1 MTEKLGFEELRA
13 KYKDVLSKA
22 FATNNIDLLDSFS
35 KTANEADRKAAMDQA
50 FRDKLLDLLVED
62 PDTLENYVC
71 FCIESCRRQ
80 MVTPTM
86 PVVLLGDIFDAL
98 TLNKCEKM
106 FTYVENGVN
115 IWKEELFFG
124 ACKNNLLRMC
134 NDLLRRL
141 SRSQNTVFCGRI
153 LLFLAKFFPFSER
166 SGLNIVSE
174 FNLENVTEFG
184 GDSSS
189 TLKDSLDEEMVV
201 DNEKGK
207 LTIDYNLYC
216 KFWSLQDFFRNPN
229 TCYNKLQWK
238 TFVAHSGNVLSAF
251 SSYKLE
257 AVELQKSKLNRLK
270 AVSTDIEMKDS
281 ESKEQH
287 YFAKFLT
294 NQKLLELQLSD
305 SNFRRCVLI
314 QFLILFQYLTSTVKF
329 KMESQELKSDQIEWL
344 NQTTQLIYRLLGE
357 TPPDGKRF
365 AECVKHILKREE
377 HWNSWKNDGCPEFQK
392 PKPPPVTDSEEG
404 SRRRKRRRPVG
415 DIIKEYEAQGKVYMG
430 KQSVHGKVSIHFTE
444 FQKPKPPPVTDSE
457 EGSRRRKRRRPVG
470 DIIKEY
476 EAQGKVYMGN
486 NELTKL
492 WNLCPDNLA
501 ACRTK
506 ERDFMPSLETYMLT
520 GADGNKRTS
529 DGGWGWR
536 ALRLLARRSPHFFV
550 HTNNP
555 IGKLPDYLDD
565 MVKRV
570 SREVAVKQE
579 ANNTNGD
586 ASNNATDKLPKQEPG
601 DEEMSE
607 EQMEADLIKEGD
619 TADIE
624 QVPDST
630 HAGEDDY
637 DKSSRARVT
646 ALTPA
651 QIEAVAGK
659 LEDWK
664 KLAAKLGY
672 KPDEIQ
678 YFETENATDALR
690 AKNMLQ
696 LWCDDDEDASVENL
710 LYILEGL
717 KMADACEVLK
727 TGK

>member
-1 MTEKLGFEELRA
+1 MTDKLGFDELRV

-22 FATNNIDLLDSFS
+22 FATNNIELLESFS
-35 KTANEADRKAAMDQA
+35 KNTNETDRKAAMDQA
-50 FRDKLLDLLVED
+50 FRDKLLELLVEE
-62 PDTLENYVC
+62 PNTLENYVC

-115 IWKEELFFG
+115 TWREELFFV

-174 FNLENVTEFG
+174 FNLENLTEFG
-184 GDSSS
+184 GDNSS
-189 TLKDSLDEEMVV
+189 TLKDSLDEEMVI
-201 DNEKGK
+201 DSDKNK
-207 LTIDYNLYC
+207 LLIDYNLYC
-216 KFWSLQDFFRNPN
+216 RFWSLQDFFRNPN
-229 TCYNKLQWK
+229 TCYNKIQWK
-238 TFVAHSGNVLSAF
+238 TFVAHSGSVLSAF

-257 AVELQKSKLNRLK
+257 SVELQKSKLNILK
-270 AVSTDIEMKDS
+270 PVNSDL
-281 ESKEQH
+281 ESHENKEQH

-329 KMESQELKSDQIEWL
+329 KMESQELKSDQLDWVKE
-344 NQTTQLIYRLLGE
+344 TTSLVYKLLAE
-357 TPPDGKRF
+357 IPPNGKHF
-365 AECVKHILKREE
+365 AECVKSILKREE
-377 HWNSWKNDGCPEFQK
+377 HWNTWKNDGCPEFQK
-392 PKPPPVTDSEEG
+392 PKPPVQTESTEEVKRG
-404 SRRRKRRRPVG
+404 KKRRRPVG
-415 DIIKEYEAQGKVYMG
+415 DIIKEYESQDK
-430 KQSVHGKVSIHFTE
+430 F
-444 FQKPKPPPVTDSE
+444 F
-457 EGSRRRKRRRPVG
+457 
-470 DIIKEY
+470 
-476 EAQGKVYMGN
+476 MGN
-486 NELTKL
+486 NDLTKL

-506 ERDFMPSLETYMLT
+506 ERDFMPSLESYMVGWA
-520 GADGNKRTS
+520 GAAGAEVA
-529 DGGWGWR
+529 GGWGWR

-555 IGKLPDYLDD
+555 IGRLPDYLDD
-565 MVKRV
+565 MVKRIT
-570 SREVAVKQE
+570 REIAANA

-586 ASNNATDKLPKQEPG
+586 ASGGSNDKPIKQEQNE
-601 DEEMSE
+601 EEMAE
-607 EQMEADLIKEGD
+607 EQIETDIIKEED
-619 TADIE
+619 TTDME

-630 HAGEDDY
+630 HGEDD
-637 DKSSRARVT
+637 DKVTRSRVT
-646 ALTPA
+646 MITPTQLDALA
-651 QIEAVAGK
+651 SK
-659 LEDWK
+659 LTDWK

-678 YFETENATDALR
+678 YFETENATDIAR

-696 LWCDDDEDASVENL
+696 LWFDDDEDASVENL
-710 LYILEGL
+710 LYTMEGL
-717 KMADACEVLK
+717 KMTEACETLK
-727 TGK
+727 NAK

>member
-1 MTEKLGFEELRA
+1 MSDKLGFEDLRN

-22 FATNNIDLLDSFS
+22 FTTNNIDLLDSFT
-35 KTANEADRKAAMDQA
+35 KNTNETDRKAAMDQA
-50 FRDKLLDLLVED
+50 FRDKLLELLIEE
-62 PDTLENYVC
+62 PDTLENYVS

-106 FTYVENGVN
+106 FSYVENGVN
-115 IWKEELFFG
+115 TWKEELFFV

-201 DNEKGK
+201 DNNEKTK
-207 LTIDYNLYC
+207 LNIDYNLYC
-216 KFWSLQDFFRNPN
+216 RFWSLQDFFRNPN
-229 TCYNKLQWK
+229 NCYNKLQWK
-238 TFVAHSGNVLSAF
+238 TFVAHSGSVLSAF

-257 AVELQKSKLNRLK
+257 TVELQKSKLNLLK
-270 AVSTDIEMKDS
+270 PVKTVATDVEMKDS
-281 ESKEQH
+281 ETNEPH

-305 SNFRRCVLI
+305 SNFRRCVLV

-329 KMESQELKSDQIEWL
+329 KMELQELKSDQVDWVKE
-344 NQTTQLIYRLLGE
+344 TTTLVYKLLGE
-357 TPPDGKRF
+357 TPPHGKQF
-365 AECVKHILKREE
+365 AECVQHILKREE

-392 PKPPPVTDSEEG
+392 PKPPVQVDSTDEVKKS
-404 SRRRKRRRPVG
+404 RKRRRPVG
-415 DIIKEYEAQGKVYMG
+415 DIIKEYEAQSK
-430 KQSVHGKVSIHFTE
+430 S
-444 FQKPKPPPVTDSE
+444 
-457 EGSRRRKRRRPVG
+457 
-470 DIIKEY
+470 
-476 EAQGKVYMGN
+476 YMGN

-506 ERDFMPSLETYMLT
+506 ERDFMPSLESYMV
-520 GADGNKRTS
+520 GGMSTS
-529 DGGWGWR
+529 AGWGWR

-555 IGKLPDYLDD
+555 IGRLPDYLTA
-565 MVKRV
+565 MVERV
-570 SREVAVKQE
+570 TREVA
-579 ANNTNGD
+579 ANAAATANGESSKNHND
-586 ASNNATDKLPKQEPG
+586 KAAKTENA
-601 DEEMSE
+601 EEEITE

-619 TADIE
+619 ANDIE

-630 HAGEDDY
+630 HAGEEDY
-637 DKSSRARVT
+637 DKTSRSRVT
-646 ALTPA
+646 MISPA
-651 QIEAVAGK
+651 QLEAVSSK
-659 LEDWK
+659 LTDWK
-664 KLAAKLGY
+664 KLAAKLSY

-678 YFETENATDALR
+678 FFETENATDAAR

-696 LWCDDDEDASVENL
+696 LWFDDDEDASVENL
-710 LYILEGL
+710 LYIMEGL
-717 KMADACEVLK
+717 KMAEACEVLK
-727 TGK
+727 SAK

>member
-1 MTEKLGFEELRA
+1 MSEKICFDELRI

-22 FATNNIDLLDSFS
+22 FANSNMDLLDSFS
-35 KTANEADRKAAMDQA
+35 KNVNETDRKAAMDQA
-50 FRDKLLDLLVED
+50 FRDKLLELLVED
-62 PDTLENYVC
+62 PETLENYVC

-115 IWKEELFFG
+115 IWREELFFV

-184 GDSSS
+184 GDNSS
-189 TLKDSLDEEMVV
+189 TLKDALDEEMVI
-201 DNEKGK
+201 DEEKNK
-207 LTIDYNLYC
+207 HTIDYNLYC
-216 KFWSLQDFFRNPN
+216 RFWSLQDFFRNPN
-229 TCYNKLQWK
+229 TCYNKIQWK
-238 TFVAHSGNVLSAF
+238 TFVAHSGSVLSAF

-270 AVSTDIEMKDS
+270 TYNTDVEMQ

-329 KMESQELKSDQIEWL
+329 KMESQELKSDQQEWVKE
-344 NQTTQLIYRLLGE
+344 TTSLIYRLLGE
-357 TPPDGKRF
+357 TPPDGKQF
-365 AECVKHILKREE
+365 AECVKSILKREE

-392 PKPPPVTDSEEG
+392 PKPPVQSESTEEV
-404 SRRRKRRRPVG
+404 RKTKKRRRPVG
-415 DIIKEYEAQGKVYMG
+415 DIIKEYETQDK
-430 KQSVHGKVSIHFTE
+430 F
-444 FQKPKPPPVTDSE
+444 F
-457 EGSRRRKRRRPVG
+457 
-470 DIIKEY
+470 
-476 EAQGKVYMGN
+476 MGN

-492 WNLCPDNLA
+492 WNLAPDNLA

-506 ERDFMPSLETYMLT
+506 ERDFMPSLESYMLS
-520 GADGNKRTS
+520 GAGAPATDGA
-529 DGGWGWR
+529 GGWAWR

-555 IGKLPDYLDD
+555 IGRLPDYLED
-565 MVKRV
+565 MVKRI
-570 SREVAVKQE
+570 SREAA
-579 ANNTNGD
+579 ANA
-586 ASNNATDKLPKQEPG
+586 ASNNSNGDSDKAIKQEPT
-601 DEEMSE
+601 DEEMCE
-607 EQMEADLIKEGD
+607 EQIETDIIKEED
-619 TADIE
+619 ATDMDAVTD
-624 QVPDST
+624 PT
-630 HAGEDDY
+630 HTGEDDE
-637 DKSSRARVT
+637 KTTCSRVT
-646 ALTPA
+646 MITPSQLDVLAAKLT
-651 QIEAVAGK
+651 E
-659 LEDWK
+659 WK

-672 KPDEIQ
+672 RPDEIQ
-678 YFETENATDALR
+678 FFETENATDASR
-690 AKNMLQ
+690 AKNMLT
-696 LWCDDDEDASVENL
+696 LWFDDDEDASVENL
-710 LYILEGL
+710 LYIMEGL
-717 KMADACEVLK
+717 KMADACEALRSVM
-727 TGK
+727 

>member
-1 MTEKLGFEELRA
+1 MTDKLGFDELRV

-22 FATNNIDLLDSFS
+22 FSTNNVELLESFS
-35 KTANEADRKAAMDQA
+35 KNTNETDRKAAMDQA
-50 FRDKLLDLLVED
+50 YRDKLLELLVEE
-62 PDTLENYVC
+62 PNTLEKYVS

-115 IWKEELFFG
+115 IWREELFFV

-174 FNLENVTEFG
+174 FNLENLTEFG

-189 TLKDSLDEEMVV
+189 TLKDSLDEEMVI
-201 DNEKGK
+201 DDDKNK
-207 LTIDYNLYC
+207 LLIDYNLYC
-216 KFWSLQDFFRNPN
+216 RFWSLQDFFRNPN
-229 TCYNKLQWK
+229 TCYNKIQWK
-238 TFVAHSGNVLSAF
+238 TFVAHSGSVLSAF

-257 AVELQKSKLNRLK
+257 SVELQKSKLNRLK
-270 AVSTDIEMKDS
+270 PVNSDMETQEN
-281 ESKEQH
+281 KEQH

-329 KMESQELKSDQIEWL
+329 KMESQELKSDQLDWVKE
-344 NQTTQLIYRLLGE
+344 TTSLVYKLLAE
-357 TPPDGKRF
+357 TPPNGKRF
-365 AECVKHILKREE
+365 AECVKSILKREE
-377 HWNSWKNDGCPEFQK
+377 HWNNWKNDGCPEFQK
-392 PKPPPVTDSEEG
+392 PKPPVQTESTEESKRG
-404 SRRRKRRRPVG
+404 KKRRRPVG
-415 DIIKEYEAQGKVYMG
+415 EIIKEYESQDKV
-430 KQSVHGKVSIHFTE
+430 F
-444 FQKPKPPPVTDSE
+444 
-457 EGSRRRKRRRPVG
+457 
-470 DIIKEY
+470 
-476 EAQGKVYMGN
+476 MGN
-486 NELTKL
+486 NDLTKL

-506 ERDFMPSLETYMLT
+506 ERDFMPSLESYLAGWD
-520 GADGNKRTS
+520 GAGA
-529 DGGWGWR
+529 GGWGWR

-555 IGKLPDYLDD
+555 IGRLPDYLDD
-565 MVKRV
+565 MVKRIT
-570 SREVAVKQE
+570 REAAANA

-586 ASNNATDKLPKQEPG
+586 ASSGTNEKPIKQEQNE
-601 DEEMSE
+601 DEMAE
-607 EQMEADLIKEGD
+607 EQIETDIIKEED
-619 TADIE
+619 TADME

-630 HAGEDDY
+630 HGEDD
-637 DKSSRARVT
+637 DKVT
-646 ALTPA
+646 RSKVTMITPTQLDALA
-651 QIEAVAGK
+651 SK
-659 LEDWK
+659 LTDWK

-678 YFETENATDALR
+678 FFETENATDIAR

-696 LWCDDDEDASVENL
+696 LWFDDDEDASVENL
-710 LYILEGL
+710 LYIMEGL
-717 KMADACEVLK
+717 EMTEACETLK
-727 TGK
+727 NAK

>member
-1 MTEKLGFEELRA
+1 MSEKNGFDQLRV

-22 FATNNIDLLDSFS
+22 FATNNIELLESFS
-35 KTANEADRKAAMDQA
+35 KNANETDRKAAMDQA
-50 FRDKLLDLLVED
+50 FRDKLLELLVEE
-62 PDTLENYVC
+62 PNTLENYVC

-98 TLNKCEKM
+98 TLNKCEKL

-115 IWKEELFFG
+115 IWREELFFV

-174 FNLENVTEFG
+174 FNLENLTEFG
-184 GDSSS
+184 GDNSS
-189 TLKDSLDEEMVV
+189 TLKDALDEEMVV
-201 DNEKGK
+201 DDDKNK
-207 LTIDYNLYC
+207 LLIDYNLYC
-216 KFWSLQDFFRNPN
+216 RFWSLQDFFRNPN
-229 TCYNKLQWK
+229 TCYNKIQWK
-238 TFVAHSGNVLSAF
+238 TFVAHSGSVLSAF

-270 AVSTDIEMKDS
+270 AVNSDVEMQ

-329 KMESQELKSDQIEWL
+329 KMESQELKSDQADWVKE
-344 NQTTQLIYRLLGE
+344 TTALVYRLLAE
-357 TPPDGKRF
+357 TPPNGKRF
-365 AECVKHILKREE
+365 AECVKSILKREE
-377 HWNSWKNDGCPEFQK
+377 HWNTWKNDGCPEFQK
-392 PKPPPVTDSEEG
+392 PKPPPVQAENNEEVK
-404 SRRRKRRRPVG
+404 RAKKRRRPVG
-415 DIIKEYEAQGKVYMG
+415 DIIKEYESQDK
-430 KQSVHGKVSIHFTE
+430 F
-444 FQKPKPPPVTDSE
+444 F
-457 EGSRRRKRRRPVG
+457 
-470 DIIKEY
+470 
-476 EAQGKVYMGN
+476 MGN
-486 NELTKL
+486 NDLTKL

-506 ERDFMPSLETYMLT
+506 ERDFMPSLESYMVCG
-520 GADGNKRTS
+520 GARA
-529 DGGWGWR
+529 GGWGWR

-555 IGKLPDYLDD
+555 IGRLPDYLDD
-565 MVKRV
+565 MVKRIT
-570 SREVAVKQE
+570 REVA
-579 ANNTNGD
+579 ANAASNNTNGD
-586 ASNNATDKLPKQEPG
+586 ASGGSNEKPIKQETG
-601 DEEMSE
+601 EEEMAE
-607 EQMEADLIKEGD
+607 EQIETDIIKEED
-619 TADIE
+619 TTDME

-630 HAGEDDY
+630 HGEDE
-637 DKSSRARVT
+637 DKVDRSRVT
-646 ALTPA
+646 MITPTQLDALATS
-651 QIEAVAGK
+651 
-659 LEDWK
+659 LTDWK
-664 KLAAKLGY
+664 KLAVKLGY

-678 YFETENATDALR
+678 FFETENATDVAR

-696 LWCDDDEDASVENL
+696 LWFDDDEDASVENL
-710 LYILEGL
+710 LYIMEGL
-717 KMADACEVLK
+717 EMTEACDTLRSVK
-727 TGK
+727 

>member
-1 MTEKLGFEELRA
+1 MTEKLGFEELRS

-174 FNLENVTEFG
+174 FNLENITEFG

-189 TLKDSLDEEMVV
+189 TLKDALDEEMVI

-392 PKPPPVTDSEEG
+392 PKPPPVTESEEG

-415 DIIKEYEAQGKVYMG
+415 DIVREYEAQ
-430 KQSVHGKVSIHFTE
+430 
-444 FQKPKPPPVTDSE
+444 D
-457 EGSRRRKRRRPVG
+457 
-470 DIIKEY
+470 
-476 EAQGKVYMGN
+476 KVYMGN

-506 ERDFMPSLETYMLT
+506 ERDFMPSLESYMLT
-520 GADGNKRTS
+520 GADGKRTS

-570 SREVAVKQE
+570 AREVAMKQE
-579 ANNTNGD
+579 AGNTNGD
-586 ASNNATDKLPKQEPG
+586 TTNNATDKVPKQEPA

-624 QVPDST
+624 QVPESS
-630 HAGEDDY
+630 HLGEEDY
-637 DKSSRARVT
+637 EKPSRARVT
-646 ALTPA
+646 SLTAA
-651 QIEAVAGK
+651 QIEAVAGR
-659 LEDWK
+659 LHDWK

-678 YFETENATDALR
+678 YFETENASDTLR

-727 TGK
+727 TAK

>member
-1 MTEKLGFEELRA
+1 
-13 KYKDVLSKA
+13 
-22 FATNNIDLLDSFS
+22 
-35 KTANEADRKAAMDQA
+35 MDQA

-71 FCIESCRRQ
+71 FCIESCRRH

-184 GDSSS
+184 GDISS
-189 TLKDSLDEEMVV
+189 TLRDSLDEEMVV
-201 DNEKGK
+201 DSDKGK
-207 LTIDYNLYC
+207 LSIDYNLYC
-216 KFWSLQDFFRNPN
+216 KFWSLQDFFRSPN

-238 TFVAHSGNVLSAF
+238 TFVAHSGSVLSAF

-270 AVSTDIEMKDS
+270 TVSAELT

-329 KMESQELKSDQIEWL
+329 KMESQELKSDQMEWVKD
-344 NQTTQLIYRLLGE
+344 TTSMIYKLLGE

-392 PKPPPVTDSEEG
+392 PKPPPQTEPSEDV
-404 SRRRKRRRPVG
+404 RKAKKRRRPVG
-415 DIIKEYEAQGKVYMG
+415 DIVKEYEAQEKV
-430 KQSVHGKVSIHFTE
+430 F
-444 FQKPKPPPVTDSE
+444 
-457 EGSRRRKRRRPVG
+457 
-470 DIIKEY
+470 
-476 EAQGKVYMGN
+476 MGN

-506 ERDFMPSLETYMLT
+506 ERDFMPSLESYMA
-520 GADGNKRTS
+520 GAQQRS
-529 DGGWGWR
+529 GGWGWR

-555 IGKLPDYLDD
+555 IGRLPDYLDD

-570 SREVAVKQE
+570 TREVAVKAE

-586 ASNNATDKLPKQEPG
+586 SANSNDKSIKQEPA
-601 DEEMSE
+601 EEE
-607 EQMEADLIKEGD
+607 ITEDQMEADLIKEGD
-619 TADIE
+619 TNDIE

-630 HAGEDDY
+630 HVGDDDY
-637 DKSSRARVT
+637 DKAARSRVT
-646 ALTPA
+646 MLSPA
-651 QIEAVAGK
+651 QLDAVAAK
-659 LEDWK
+659 LSDWK
-664 KLAAKLGY
+664 KLATKLGY

-678 YFETENATDALR
+678 HFETENATDHLR

-717 KMADACEVLK
+717 QMMEACEALK
-727 TGK
+727 PM

>member
-1 MTEKLGFEELRA
+1 MSEKLGFEELRA

-22 FATNNIDLLDSFS
+22 FATNNIDLLDSFT
-35 KTANEADRKAAMDQA
+35 KNTNEVDRKAAMDQA
-50 FRDKLLDLLVED
+50 FRDKLLELLVEE
-62 PDTLENYVC
+62 PNTLENYVC

-115 IWKEELFFG
+115 IWKEELFFV

-201 DNEKGK
+201 DTEQNK
-207 LTIDYNLYC
+207 LNIDYNLYC
-216 KFWSLQDFFRNPN
+216 RFWSLQDFFRNPN
-229 TCYNKLQWK
+229 TCYNKIQWK
-238 TFVAHSGNVLSAF
+238 TFVAHSGSVLSAF

-257 AVELQKSKLNRLK
+257 AVELQKAKLNRLK
-270 AVSTDIEMKDS
+270 TVGSDVEMS
-281 ESKEQH
+281 ESNKEQH

-314 QFLILFQYLTSTVKF
+314 QFLILFQYLTCTVKF
-329 KMESQELKSDQIEWL
+329 KMESQELKQDQLDWVKD
-344 NQTTQLIYRLLGE
+344 TTSQVYSLLGE
-357 TPPDGKRF
+357 TPPDGARF
-365 AECVKHILKREE
+365 AECVRRILRREE

-392 PKPPPVTDSEEG
+392 PKPPVQTDSTDDVKKAK
-404 SRRRKRRRPVG
+404 KRRRPVG
-415 DIIKEYEAQGKVYMG
+415 DIIKEYEGQ
-430 KQSVHGKVSIHFTE
+430 
-444 FQKPKPPPVTDSE
+444 QKFF
-457 EGSRRRKRRRPVG
+457 
-470 DIIKEY
+470 
-476 EAQGKVYMGN
+476 MGN

-506 ERDFMPSLETYMLT
+506 ERDFMPSLESYMLT
-520 GADGNKRTS
+520 GAGGPGAGTRRTGC
-529 DGGWGWR
+529 GGWGWR

-555 IGKLPDYLDD
+555 IGRLPDYLDD
-565 MVKRV
+565 MVERV
-570 SREVAVKQE
+570 TREVAANAAA

-586 ASNNATDKLPKQEPG
+586 ASSNAGDKAVKQEAA
-601 DEEMSE
+601 EEEITE

-619 TADIE
+619 TNDIE

-637 DKSSRARVT
+637 DKAARSKITMINSTQLDAVS
-646 ALTPA
+646 AKLT
-651 QIEAVAGK
+651 
-659 LEDWK
+659 DWK

-678 YFETENATDALR
+678 FFESENATDEAR

-696 LWCDDDEDASVENL
+696 LWFDDDEDASVENL
-710 LYILEGL
+710 LYIMEGL
-717 KMADACEVLK
+717 KMADACEALK
-727 TGK
+727 NAK

>member
-1 MTEKLGFEELRA
+1 MSDKLGFDELRN

-22 FATNNIDLLDSFS
+22 FTTNNIDLLDSFT
-35 KTANEADRKAAMDQA
+35 KNTNETDRKAAMDHA
-50 FRDKLLDLLVED
+50 FRDKLLELLIEE
-62 PDTLENYVC
+62 PDTLENFVS

-98 TLNKCEKM
+98 TLNKCEKL
-106 FTYVENGVN
+106 FSYVENGVN
-115 IWKEELFFG
+115 IWKEELFFV

-201 DNEKGK
+201 DNNEKNK
-207 LTIDYNLYC
+207 INIDYNLYC
-216 KFWSLQDFFRNPN
+216 RFWSLQDFFRNPN
-229 TCYNKLQWK
+229 NCYNKLQWK
-238 TFVAHSGNVLSAF
+238 TFVAHSGSVLSAF

-257 AVELQKSKLNRLK
+257 TVELQKSKLNLLK
-270 AVSTDIEMKDS
+270 PVKTMATDIEMKDS
-281 ESKEQH
+281 ETNEPH

-305 SNFRRCVLI
+305 SNFRRCVLV

-329 KMESQELKSDQIEWL
+329 KMEVQELKSDQVDWVKE
-344 NQTTQLIYRLLGE
+344 TTSLVYKLLGE
-357 TPPDGKRF
+357 TPPNGKQF

-392 PKPPPVTDSEEG
+392 PKPPVSVESTDDVKKS
-404 SRRRKRRRPVG
+404 RKRRRPVG
-415 DIIKEYEAQGKVYMG
+415 DIIKEYEAQSK
-430 KQSVHGKVSIHFTE
+430 S
-444 FQKPKPPPVTDSE
+444 
-457 EGSRRRKRRRPVG
+457 
-470 DIIKEY
+470 
-476 EAQGKVYMGN
+476 YMGN

-506 ERDFMPSLETYMLT
+506 ERDFMPSLESYMVSPRSSTL
-520 GADGNKRTS
+520 ARS
-529 DGGWGWR
+529 CEGGWGWR

-555 IGKLPDYLDD
+555 IGRLPDYLTA
-565 MVKRV
+565 MVERV
-570 SREVAVKQE
+570 TREVAANAAANANGESSKNHNDKPVKTE
-579 ANNTNGD
+579 NN
-586 ASNNATDKLPKQEPG
+586 
-601 DEEMSE
+601 EEEITE

-619 TADIE
+619 ANDIE

-630 HAGEDDY
+630 HAGEEDY
-637 DKSSRARVT
+637 DKTARSRVT
-646 ALTPA
+646 MISPA
-651 QIEAVAGK
+651 QLEALSSK
-659 LEDWK
+659 LTDWK

-672 KPDEIQ
+672 KADEIQ
-678 YFETENATDALR
+678 FFETENATDSAR

-696 LWCDDDEDASVENL
+696 LWFDDDEDASVENL
-710 LYILEGL
+710 LYIMEGL
-717 KMADACEVLK
+717 KMTDACEALK
-727 TGK
+727 NVK

>member
-1 MTEKLGFEELRA
+1 MSDRNGFEELRA

-22 FATNNIDLLDSFS
+22 FTTNNIDLLDSFS
-35 KTANEADRKAAMDQA
+35 KNTNETDRKAAMDQA
-50 FRDKLLDLLVED
+50 FRDKLLELLVEE
-62 PDTLENYVC
+62 PETLESYVC
-71 FCIESCRRQ
+71 FCIESCRRH

-98 TLNKCEKM
+98 TLNKCEQM
-106 FTYVENGVN
+106 FTYVESGVN
-115 IWKEELFFG
+115 IWKEDLFFI

-201 DNEKGK
+201 DDEKSK
-207 LTIDYNLYC
+207 LSIDYNLYC
-216 KFWSLQDFFRNPN
+216 RFWSLQDFFRNPN
-229 TCYNKLQWK
+229 TCYNKIQWK
-238 TFVAHSGNVLSAF
+238 TFVAHSGSVLSAF

-257 AVELQKSKLNRLK
+257 AVELQKSKMNRLK
-270 AVSTDIEMKDS
+270 AVTDVEMH
-281 ESKEQH
+281 ENKEQH

-314 QFLILFQYLTSTVKF
+314 QFLILFQYLSSTVKF
-329 KMESQELKSDQIEWL
+329 KMESQELKQDQAEWVKETMAL
-344 NQTTQLIYRLLGE
+344 VYKLLGE
-357 TPPDGKRF
+357 TPPNGKKF

-377 HWNSWKNDGCPEFQK
+377 HWNNWKNDGCPEFQK
-392 PKPPPVTDSEEG
+392 PKPPVQVDSTEEIKRA
-404 SRRRKRRRPVG
+404 SKRRRPVG
-415 DIIKEYEAQGKVYMG
+415 DIIKEYEGQNK
-430 KQSVHGKVSIHFTE
+430 H
-444 FQKPKPPPVTDSE
+444 
-457 EGSRRRKRRRPVG
+457 
-470 DIIKEY
+470 
-476 EAQGKVYMGN
+476 YMGN

-492 WNLCPDNLA
+492 WNLCPDNLT

-506 ERDFMPSLETYMLT
+506 ERDFMPSLESYMLT
-520 GADGNKRTS
+520 GVESESGRKRTS
-529 DGGWGWR
+529 CGGWGWR

-555 IGKLPDYLDD
+555 IGRLPDYLDD
-565 MVKRV
+565 MVERV
-570 SREVAVKQE
+570 TREVAANAAAANANGDGITDKSVKQE
-579 ANNTNGD
+579 A
-586 ASNNATDKLPKQEPG
+586 A
-601 DEEMSE
+601 EEEISE
-607 EQMEADLIKEGD
+607 EQIEADLIKEED

-630 HAGEDDY
+630 HAGEEDY
-637 DKSSRARVT
+637 DKTTRSRVT
-646 ALTPA
+646 MITPT
-651 QIEAVAGK
+651 QLEAVSAK
-659 LEDWK
+659 LTDWK

-672 KPDEIQ
+672 KTDEIQ
-678 YFETENATDALR
+678 YFESENATDAAR

-696 LWCDDDEDASVENL
+696 LWFDDDEDASVENL
-710 LYILEGL
+710 LYIMEGL
-717 KMADACEVLK
+717 ELTEACEALK
-727 TGK
+727 SVK

>member
-1 MTEKLGFEELRA
+1 MSDKLGFDELRN

-22 FATNNIDLLDSFS
+22 FTTNNIDLLDSFT
-35 KTANEADRKAAMDQA
+35 KNTNETDRKAAMDHA
-50 FRDKLLDLLVED
+50 FRDKLLELLIEE
-62 PDTLENYVC
+62 PDTLENFVS

-98 TLNKCEKM
+98 TLNKCEKL
-106 FTYVENGVN
+106 FSYVENGVN
-115 IWKEELFFG
+115 IWKEELFFV

-201 DNEKGK
+201 DNNEKNK
-207 LTIDYNLYC
+207 INIDYNLYC
-216 KFWSLQDFFRNPN
+216 RFWSLQDFFRNPN
-229 TCYNKLQWK
+229 NCYNKLQWK
-238 TFVAHSGNVLSAF
+238 TFVAHSGSVLSAF

-257 AVELQKSKLNRLK
+257 TVELQKSKLNLLK
-270 AVSTDIEMKDS
+270 PVKTVATDAEMKDS
-281 ESKEQH
+281 ETNEPH

-305 SNFRRCVLI
+305 SNFRRCVLV

-329 KMESQELKSDQIEWL
+329 KMEVQELKSDQVDWVKE
-344 NQTTQLIYRLLGE
+344 TTALVYKLLGE
-357 TPPDGKRF
+357 TPPNGKQF

-392 PKPPPVTDSEEG
+392 PKPPVSVESTDEVKKS
-404 SRRRKRRRPVG
+404 RKRRRPVG
-415 DIIKEYEAQGKVYMG
+415 DIIKEYEAQNK
-430 KQSVHGKVSIHFTE
+430 S
-444 FQKPKPPPVTDSE
+444 
-457 EGSRRRKRRRPVG
+457 
-470 DIIKEY
+470 
-476 EAQGKVYMGN
+476 YMGN

-506 ERDFMPSLETYMLT
+506 ERDFMPSLESYMVCAGSARL
-520 GADGNKRTS
+520 ARS
-529 DGGWGWR
+529 CAGWGWR

-555 IGKLPDYLDD
+555 IGRLPDYLTA
-565 MVKRV
+565 M
-570 SREVAVKQE
+570 E
-579 ANNTNGD
+579 NN
-586 ASNNATDKLPKQEPG
+586 
-601 DEEMSE
+601 EEEITE
-607 EQMEADLIKEGD
+607 EQMEANLIKEGD
-619 TADIE
+619 ANDIE

-630 HAGEDDY
+630 HAGEEDY
-637 DKSSRARVT
+637 DKTSRSRVT
-646 ALTPA
+646 MISPA
-651 QIEAVAGK
+651 QLEALSSK
-659 LEDWK
+659 LTDWK

-672 KPDEIQ
+672 KADEIQ
-678 YFETENATDALR
+678 FFETENATDSAR

-696 LWCDDDEDASVENL
+696 LWFDDDEDASVENL
-710 LYILEGL
+710 LYIMEGL
-717 KMADACEVLK
+717 KMTDACEALK
-727 TGK
+727 NVK

>member
-1 MTEKLGFEELRA
+1 MTDKMGFEELRA

-35 KTANEADRKAAMDQA
+35 KNTNETDRKAAMDQA
-50 FRDKLLDLLVED
+50 FRDKLLELLVEEAS
-62 PDTLENYVC
+62 TLENFIC

-115 IWKEELFFG
+115 IWREDLFFI

-184 GDSSS
+184 GDNSS
-189 TLKDSLDEEMVV
+189 TLKDALDEEMVI
-201 DNEKGK
+201 DDQKSK

-216 KFWSLQDFFRNPN
+216 RFWSLQDFFRNP
-229 TCYNKLQWK
+229 TSCYNKIQWK
-238 TFVAHSGNVLSAF
+238 TFVAHSGSVLSAF

-270 AVSTDIEMKDS
+270 PVNSDVEMQES
-281 ESKEQH
+281 SKEQH

-329 KMESQELKSDQIEWL
+329 KTESQELKSDQQEWVKE
-344 NQTTQLIYRLLGE
+344 TTALIYRLLGE
-357 TPPDGKRF
+357 TPPNGRGF
-365 AECVKHILKREE
+365 AECVKCILKREE
-377 HWNSWKNDGCPEFQK
+377 HWNNWKNDGCPEFQR
-392 PKPPPVTDSEEG
+392 PKPPVQVDTDEV
-404 SRRRKRRRPVG
+404 RKTRKRRRPVG
-415 DIIKEYEAQGKVYMG
+415 DIIQEYEEQNK
-430 KQSVHGKVSIHFTE
+430 F
-444 FQKPKPPPVTDSE
+444 F
-457 EGSRRRKRRRPVG
+457 
-470 DIIKEY
+470 
-476 EAQGKVYMGN
+476 MGN

-506 ERDFMPSLETYMLT
+506 ERDFMPSLESYMLC
-520 GADGNKRTS
+520 GAALRTRS
-529 DGGWGWR
+529 GGWGWR
-536 ALRLLARRSPHFFV
+536 ALRLLVRRSPQFFV

-555 IGKLPDYLDD
+555 IGRLPDYLDD
-565 MVKRV
+565 MVKRI
-570 SREVAVKQE
+570 SREVAANAV

-586 ASNNATDKLPKQEPG
+586 SSGNSNDKPIKQESA
-601 DEEMSE
+601 EEEISE
-607 EQMEADLIKEGD
+607 EQMEADLMKEGD
-619 TADIE
+619 ANDIE
-624 QVPDST
+624 QVPDT
-630 HAGEDDY
+630 TNVGDDD
-637 DKSSRARVT
+637 DKNARSSVT
-646 ALTPA
+646 MITATQLD
-651 QIEAVAGK
+651 AVAEK
-659 LEDWK
+659 LADWK
-664 KLAAKLGY
+664 RLATKLGY
-672 KPDEIQ
+672 KPDEIEF
-678 YFETENATDALR
+678 FETENATEPAR

-696 LWCDDDEDASVENL
+696 LWFDDDEDASVENL
-710 LYILEGL
+710 LYIMEGL
-717 KMADACEVLK
+717 QLDSAVEALRNAK
-727 TGK
+727 

>member
-1 MTEKLGFEELRA
+1 MSEKNGFDELRV

-35 KTANEADRKAAMDQA
+35 KNANETDRKAAMDQA
-50 FRDKLLDLLVED
+50 FRDKLLELLIEE

-98 TLNKCEKM
+98 TLNKCEKL

-115 IWKEELFFG
+115 IWREELFFV
-124 ACKNNLLRMC
+124 AW
-134 NDLLRRL
+134 
-141 SRSQNTVFCGRI
+141 
-153 LLFLAKFFPFSER
+153 
-166 SGLNIVSE
+166 LNIVSE

-184 GDSSS
+184 GDNTS
-189 TLKDSLDEEMVV
+189 TLKDSLDEEMVI
-201 DNEKGK
+201 DDDKNK
-207 LTIDYNLYC
+207 LAIDYNLYC
-216 KFWSLQDFFRNPN
+216 RFWSLQDFFRNPN

-238 TFVAHSGNVLSAF
+238 TFVAHSGSVLSAF

-270 AVSTDIEMKDS
+270 PVNANIEMQ
-281 ESKEQH
+281 ENKEQH

-329 KMESQELKSDQIEWL
+329 KMESQELKSDQLDWVKE
-344 NQTTQLIYRLLGE
+344 TTSLIYKLLGE

-365 AECVKHILKREE
+365 ADCVKSILKREE
-377 HWNSWKNDGCPEFQK
+377 HWNSWKNDGCPEFMK
-392 PKPPPVTDSEEG
+392 PKPPVQVESTDEV
-404 SRRRKRRRPVG
+404 RKAKKRRRPVG
-415 DIIKEYEAQGKVYMG
+415 DIIKEYEGQEK
-430 KQSVHGKVSIHFTE
+430 F
-444 FQKPKPPPVTDSE
+444 F
-457 EGSRRRKRRRPVG
+457 
-470 DIIKEY
+470 
-476 EAQGKVYMGN
+476 MGN
-486 NELTKL
+486 NDLTKL
-492 WNLCPDNLA
+492 WNLCPDNLE

-506 ERDFMPSLETYMLT
+506 ERDFMPSLESYMLSG
-520 GADGNKRTS
+520 GAGGGPGGAGGGAGGAGAWG
-529 DGGWGWR
+529 GGWGWR

-565 MVKRV
+565 MVKKI
-570 SREVAVKQE
+570 SREVAANAASSNVNGDSSSGSDKAVKQE
-579 ANNTNGD
+579 
-586 ASNNATDKLPKQEPG
+586 QVE
-601 DEEMSE
+601 EEMAE
-607 EQMEADLIKEGD
+607 EQIETDIIKEED
-619 TADIE
+619 TADME

-630 HAGEDDY
+630 HGEEDD
-637 DKSSRARVT
+637 KTSRSRVT
-646 ALTPA
+646 MITPTQLDALATKMA
-651 QIEAVAGK
+651 
-659 LEDWK
+659 DWK

-678 YFETENATDALR
+678 FFETENATDVAR

-696 LWCDDDEDASVENL
+696 LWFDDDEDASVENL
-710 LYILEGL
+710 LYIMEGL
-717 KMADACEVLK
+717 KMTEACDTLRSVK
-727 TGK
+727 